1 MCQLVNDSFSDAR
14 RDWGWYKDD
23 RGVFVGVSWREA
35 EIEEFLVDSGCSKT
49 LIDARGG
56 GRKLTGA
63 VKSDSFVQG
72 FDKNQRKKM
81 HEEGTLLVQFF
92 DANDDADAVC
102 ELPVSTI
109 DNLAFNLLSVQ
120 DMVQR
125 LGYELRLRNDGG
137 FSGFIKTNSSG
148 EVLERLP
155 VLFDERRRVYTMK
168 YQVATESAHLAATFC
183 VETT

>member
-72 FDKNQRKKM
+72 FDKTSS
-81 HEEGTLLVQFF
+81 HHPWPATEPVLLVCPSKLVVAHKVGARIFHTRQ
-92 DANDDADAVC
+92 
-102 ELPVSTI
+102 
-109 DNLAFNLLSVQ
+109 AF
-120 DMVQR
+120 
-125 LGYELRLRNDGG
+125 
-137 FSGFIKTNSSG
+137 
-148 EVLERLP
+148 
-155 VLFDERRRVYTMK
+155 
-168 YQVATESAHLAATFC
+168 A
-183 VETT
+183 